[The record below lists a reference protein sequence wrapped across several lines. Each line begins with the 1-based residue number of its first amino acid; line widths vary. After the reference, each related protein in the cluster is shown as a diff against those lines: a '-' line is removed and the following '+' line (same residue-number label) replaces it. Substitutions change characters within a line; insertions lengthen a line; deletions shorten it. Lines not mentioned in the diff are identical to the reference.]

1 MYMLAIYYYAMCC
14 DIDSMVSLCI
24 IVWFVIIFH
33 HHHHYFCF
41 FVTSH
46 SIRVSAGP
54 GRCSTAGR
62 AYLVSLY
69 PYLLARKYK
78 ECDCILSS
86 IVYHRDYLVV
96 ISHILSRKLHTHTI
110 KHTLSLTFLS
120 LSSSGYT
127 RTRLVALTTRPLL
140 YLITITH
147 YTFTYRFRG

>member
-62 AYLVSLY
+62 GLPRLFLPLFARTKIQGVRLY
-69 PYLLARKYK
+69 PIIDR
-78 ECDCILSS
+78 LSS
-86 IVYHRDYLVV
+86 
-96 ISHILSRKLHTHTI
+96 
-110 KHTLSLTFLS
+110 
-120 LSSSGYT
+120 
-127 RTRLVALTTRPLL
+127 
-140 YLITITH
+140 
-147 YTFTYRFRG
+147 

>member
-1 MYMLAIYYYAMCC
+1 
-14 DIDSMVSLCI
+14 MVSLCI

-62 AYLVSLY
+62 GLPRLSLSLSLSLY

-120 LSSSGYT
+120 LNSSGYT